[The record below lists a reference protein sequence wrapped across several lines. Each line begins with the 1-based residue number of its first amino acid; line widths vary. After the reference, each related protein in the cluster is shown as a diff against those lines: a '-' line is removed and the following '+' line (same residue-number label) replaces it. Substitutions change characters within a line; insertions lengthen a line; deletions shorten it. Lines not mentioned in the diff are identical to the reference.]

1 MNAPQ
6 HSDHVAL
13 VTGAGQGMGRGIALR
28 LAEDGH
34 RVAIVDLSSD
44 DARSTAALIENAG
57 GEAVGVE
64 GDVTSRSS
72 VAEAVAAVQEK
83 LGTVDVLVNC
93 AGWDAL
99 MPFLDTDEELW
110 DRILDIN
117 LKGPMRL
124 AHAVLPGMVDKN
136 WGRVVNIG
144 SDAGRVGSMRESV
157 YSGAKGGLISFTK
170 TLAREFARYGIT
182 ANTVCPGP
190 TDTPG
195 FRDATSGAAEGVIA
209 SMAKGVPMRR
219 LGTPDDV
226 AAAVAFFA
234 REDANYVTGQT
245 LSVSGGLTMA

>member
-1 MNAPQ
+1 
-6 HSDHVAL
+6 V
-13 VTGAGQGMGRGIALR
+13 GIQ
-28 LAEDGH
+28 
-34 RVAIVDLSSD
+34 
-44 DARSTAALIENAG
+44 
-57 GEAVGVE
+57 

-72 VAEAVAAVQEK
+72 VTDAVESVASQ

-99 MPFLDTDEELW
+99 MPFLDTDEALW
-110 DRILDIN
+110 ERLLDIN

-124 AHAVLPGMVDKN
+124 AHAVLPGMVEKK
-136 WGRVVNIG
+136 WGRVINIG
-144 SDAGRVGSMRESV
+144 SDAGRVGSMQESV
-157 YSGAKGGLISFTK
+157 YSGAKGGLIAFTK
-170 TLAREFARYGIT
+170 TLAREFARHSIT

-195 FRDATSGAAEGVIA
+195 FREATSGAAEGVIA

-226 AAAVAFFA
+226 AAAVSFFA
-234 REDANYVTGQT
+234 RDDANYITGQT